1 MQQKIHWLAEEVP
14 MGNDV
19 RDWETKM
26 TPEEKN
32 LVTQILRFFVQ
43 GDVSVADAY
52 LDYYIPYFKPVELRM
67 MMAAF
72 ASSET
77 IHIQGYS
84 HLIDTLGLPE
94 SEYTAFLDYAE
105 MKAKYDFMKSFNPE
119 SPEQVALTLAAF
131 GAGVEGTQLF
141 SSFAVLMSFPRQNKL
156 NGLGQIVTWSSR
168 DEDLHSTTMARLF
181 KEFMYENRIP
191 LNTLKNRVY
200 DVMRTCVEL
209 EDNFINRAF
218 ELGPVK
224 GLTSEELKAYIRFT
238 ANKRLRGLGYEPIY
252 LQNTS
257 NPLPWMDEM
266 LQAQEHAN
274 FFEQRST
281 AYTKAASGGSWGDVW

>member
-1 MQQKIHWLAEEVP
+1 M
-14 MGNDV
+14 
-19 RDWETKM
+19 
-26 TPEEKN
+26 
-32 LVTQILRFFVQ
+32 
-43 GDVSVADAY
+43 
-52 LDYYIPYFKPVELRM
+52 
-67 MMAAF
+67 
-72 ASSET
+72 
-77 IHIQGYS
+77 
-84 HLIDTLGLPE
+84 
-94 SEYTAFLDYAE
+94 
-105 MKAKYDFMKSFNPE
+105 
-119 SPEQVALTLAAF
+119 
-131 GAGVEGTQLF
+131 F